1 MIFVMLLLLATLDSI
16 LRTMRWDRRECGLAS
31 REPVENRGSGRR
43 AVLLAVA
50 VATAGVLPGFL
61 TGGLAVQIR
70 GELGFGEGALGFA
83 VAAFFA
89 ASALASVVSGRVVE
103 RLGSTLGMRFAA
115 VASAASL
122 LAVSVLATSWWWLCA
137 CLVLGGLGN
146 AISHPAT
153 HLLLAREVPQNRQG
167 LAFGI
172 KQAAIPAAT
181 LIAGLAVPLVATT
194 VGWRWA
200 FAGGAALVLC
210 VALLVPKGEKRNKT
224 RRVKEARAGDAP
236 LAPLV
241 LLALG
246 IGLGSAAANPLG
258 AFVVESAVAAG
269 IGVGAAGLLLALGS
283 AAGIGV
289 RVVFGHLADRLN
301 SGRLRL
307 VAGMLGVGTV
317 GFVLLAS
324 GSAPLLV
331 VGVTV
336 AFAAGWGWPGLFN
349 FAVVKSNPG
358 APAAATGITQ
368 TGASSGAAVGPLAFG
383 LLVEET
389 SFATAWLASGVVAI
403 FAAAAILAGRGML
416 LRNRAASPE
425 LRK

>member
-1 MIFVMLLLLATLDSI
+1 MLLFLSAMDAI
-16 LRTMRWDRRECGLAS
+16 LQTMHRSRRRHRLAS
-31 REPVENRGSGRR
+31 RRSVENRGSGRH

-83 VAAFFA
+83 VAVFFA

-103 RLGSTLGMRFAA
+103 RLGSSLGMRLAA

-122 LAVSVLATSWWWLCA
+122 LAVSVLASTWWWLCA

-167 LAFGI
+167 LAFGV

-181 LIAGLAVPLVATT
+181 LLAGLAVPLVAMT

-200 FAGGAALVLC
+200 FAGAAALALC
-210 VALLVPKGEKRNKT
+210 VALLVPKGEKRATT
-224 RRVKEARAGDAP
+224 RRVKGARAGDAP

-307 VAGMLGVGTV
+307 VAGMLVVGTV

-389 SFATAWLASGVVAI
+389 SFATAWLASGAVAI

-416 LRNRAASPE
+416 LRNPAASPE
-425 LRK
+425 PRK

>member
-1 MIFVMLLLLATLDSI
+1 
-16 LRTMRWDRRECGLAS
+16 MREHGPS
-31 REPVENRGSGRR
+31 RR
-43 AVLLAVA
+43 AVLLAVV

-70 GELGFGEGALGFA
+70 GELDFGEGALGFA
-83 VAAFFA
+83 VAVFFA

-103 RLGSTLGMRFAA
+103 RLGSSLGMRLATA
-115 VASAASL
+115 ASAASL
-122 LAVSVLATSWWWLCA
+122 LAVSVLASSWWWLCA

-167 LAFGI
+167 LAFGV

-181 LIAGLAVPLVATT
+181 LLAGLAVPLVATT

-200 FAGGAALVLC
+200 FAEGAALALG
-210 VALLVPKGEKRNKT
+210 VALLVPKSEKRVTT
-224 RRVKEARAGDAP
+224 RPVKEARAGDAP
-236 LAPLV
+236 LAALV

-289 RVVFGHLADRLN
+289 RVVFGHLADRLK

-307 VAGMLGVGTV
+307 VAGMLGVGTI

-383 LLVEET
+383 LLVEEI

-403 FAAAAILAGRGML
+403 IAAAAILAGRGML
-416 LRNRAASPE
+416 LRNRATLSEPS
-425 LRK
+425 K